1 MARIFPFRALRYNP
15 NRVRLSDV
23 VTQPYDKIT
32 PEMQARYY
40 AASPFNLV
48 RIILG
53 RAESGDT
60 DTDNVYTRAARDF
73 AAWRHDGILT
83 QDPEPAIYA
92 YTQRFASPQG
102 AMYGKV
108 NGGFIERRGF
118 IALGQIESYDA
129 GVVFR
134 HEQTLSAPR
143 TDRLNLLRA
152 TRAHFGQIFMVYSDP
167 ERRLETL
174 LEHAR
179 PPKME
184 IRGVEIKEVEIKDE
198 YGVEHRVRRIADPT
212 VIEQVQQAMAE
223 KKLIIADGH
232 HRYETALAYRDE
244 QREQA
249 LSSIA
254 ADMPGG
260 GMGTG
265 SFMWKPE
272 WTAAERV
279 MMTCISMESPG
290 LVILPTHRV
299 VFGLPNF
306 DSADFIRRVREFFSC
321 EQISGGEAEAGARLA
336 EQRLAELRGR
346 EIALVAVT
354 GSSAWLL
361 RLLPERAAPLLD
373 AVPAGQETLDVA
385 VLHRVL
391 LQHVLGLSEED
402 IREQKHL
409 RYLRAADEATQRVR
423 SGEANV
429 AFLINP
435 VTMEQVRD
443 IAFAGGVL
451 PQKSTDFYPKL
462 LSGLTI
468 YALDR

>member
-15 NRVRLSDV
+15 DRVRLSDV

-48 RIILG
+48 RVILV
-53 RAESGDT
+53 RAEASDT
-60 DTDNVYTRAARDF
+60 DADNVYTRAARDF

-83 QDPEPAIYA
+83 PDPEPAIYA

-102 AMYGKV
+102 AMSNKI
-108 NGGFIERRGF
+108 NESFIERRGF
-118 IALGQIESYDA
+118 IALGQIESYDK

-134 HEQTLSAPR
+134 HEQTLSGPR
-143 TDRLNLLRA
+143 ADRLNLLRA
-152 TRAHFGQIFMVYSDP
+152 TRAHFGQLFMVYSDP
-167 ERRLETL
+167 ERRLEAL
-174 LEHAR
+174 LEAAR
-179 PPKME
+179 PPEME
-184 IRGVEIKEVEIKDE
+184 TPEVQIKDE
-198 YGVEHRVRRIADPT
+198 YGVEHRVRRIADPA
-212 VIEQVQQAMAE
+212 VIEQVQQAMAD

-244 QREQA
+244 QREQS
-249 LSSIA
+249 LQSIA

-260 GMGTG
+260 AMGTG
-265 SFMWKPE
+265 SFIWKPE

-279 MMTCISMESPG
+279 MMTFIPMESPG
-290 LVILPTHRV
+290 LVILPTHRL
-299 VFGLPNF
+299 VFGLAGF
-306 DSADFIRRVREFFSC
+306 DSGDLIRRAREFFSC
-321 EQISGGEAEAGARLA
+321 EQIPGGDAEACAKRLA
-336 EQRLAELRGR
+336 EVRGR
-346 EIALVAVT
+346 ETALVAAT
-354 GSSAWLL
+354 GNGTWLL
-361 RLLPERAAPLLD
+361 RLLPERAAPLLEEL
-373 AVPAGQETLDVA
+373 PADKRQLDVA

-391 LQHVLGLSEED
+391 LQHVLGLSEDD
-402 IREQKHL
+402 IRRQKHV
-409 RYLRAADEATQRVR
+409 RYLRAAGEAIQQVN

-468 YALDR
+468 YALDGREA